1 MAEQGNTHVPE
12 RRKFARLRREFVAK
26 IMEGG
31 RYDPSAAAQT
41 GKNIS
46 LGGIGIETHRY
57 YPVGTAL
64 VLELLLPKSEEDD
77 SPESSHKGSVF
88 YVQCQVI
95 WSSHLE
101 EGTFAT
107 GLRFLDLD
115 EGQLKVLS
123 QLIAEGSQ

>member
-12 RRKFARLRREFVAK
+12 RRKFARLRKEFVAK

-31 RYDPSAAAQT
+31 RYDPSAAEQS

-46 LGGIGIETHRY
+46 VGGIGIETHRH
-57 YPVGTAL
+57 YPVGSPL
-64 VLELLLPKSEEDD
+64 VLELLLPKWGEED
-77 SPESSHKGSVF
+77 SPESRHKRSVF
-88 YVQCQVI
+88 YVECQVI
-95 WSSHLE
+95 WSNHLE

-107 GLRFLDLD
+107 GLRFINLD